1 MRTRT
6 TTRTEFVP
14 TERDREIVA
23 AVSTHRALTS
33 DQVSLLFW
41 GDLKAN
47 SRCRLRLRL
56 LSEHGYLERA
66 EQPVA
71 LSEGRRPLVYFLGK
85 RGLALAAD
93 VRGVTESA
101 IDWKKEHNDVRWPF
115 LEHLLATNEIRVRLE
130 VAAPRAGFTVLEW
143 LDDKTLS
150 SLSIRDQFMVAQPG
164 GGAVQVALGPD
175 GYVSLL
181 DPNGTTRHRAFIEAD
196 RATVPLGRWQDK
208 VQRYLAYFRSSV
220 FADRYKA
227 TKPFRVL
234 TVTTSDERL
243 ANMKRV
249 TEEAGGQT
257 WFWFSTFDAIR
268 EPGSILLRPVWHMA
282 GSKVPVCFPYPPTE
296 ASGNRRRGRGWSA
309 SSPLGRSS
317 SDGS

>member
-6 TTRTEFVP
+6 TTRTNFVP
-14 TERDREIVA
+14 TQRDRQIVA

-33 DQVSLLFW
+33 DQLSLLFW

-56 LSEHGYLERA
+56 LSQHAYLERA

-85 RGLALAAD
+85 RGLVLAAD
-93 VRGVTESA
+93 VRGVPESA

-130 VAAPRAGFTVLEW
+130 VAAPAAGFTVLEW
-143 LDDKTLS
+143 FDDKTLS
-150 SLSIRDQFMVAQPG
+150 SLSIRDQFMVARPG

-208 VQRYLAYFRSSV
+208 VERYLAYFRSPV

-227 TKPFRVL
+227 SKPFRVL
-234 TVTTSDERL
+234 TVTTSAERL

-249 TEEAGGQT
+249 TEEAGGKT
-257 WFWFSTFDAIR
+257 WFWFSTYAALADPA
-268 EPGSILLRPVWHMA
+268 EMLHRPSWFMA
-282 GSKVPVCFPYPPTE
+282 GQAEPVGFPYPL
-296 ASGNRRRGRGWSA
+296 ANR
-309 SSPLGRSS
+309 
-317 SDGS
+317 

>member
-1 MRTRT
+1 VKTRT
-6 TTRTEFVP
+6 TTRPSFVP

-33 DQVSLLFW
+33 DQLSLLFW

-56 LSEHGYLERA
+56 LAEHGYLERH

-85 RGLALAAD
+85 RGLAMAAD
-93 VRGVTESA
+93 VRGVPESA

-115 LEHLLATNEIRVRLE
+115 LEHLLATNEIRVRFE

-150 SLSIRDQFMVAQPG
+150 SQSIRDQFTVVRSG
-164 GGAVQVALGPD
+164 GFFQAAIGPD

-208 VQRYLAYFRSSV
+208 VQRYLAYFRSAV

-257 WFWFSTFDAIR
+257 WFWFSTYAALADPADTLHRLTWF
-268 EPGSILLRPVWHMA
+268 MA
-282 GSKVPVCFPYPPTE
+282 GRVEPVGFPYPL
-296 ASGNRRRGRGWSA
+296 AGA
-309 SSPLGRSS
+309 
-317 SDGS
+317 

>member
-1 MRTRT
+1 VRTRT
-6 TTRTEFVP
+6 TTRTDFVP

-33 DQVSLLFW
+33 DQLSLLFW

-56 LSEHGYLERA
+56 LADHGYLERA

-93 VRGVTESA
+93 VRGVPESS

-143 LDDKTLS
+143 LDDKTLA
-150 SLSIRDQFMVAQPG
+150 SLSIRDQFTVDRLG
-164 GGAVQVALGPD
+164 GGAAQVALGPD

-196 RATVPLGRWQDK
+196 RSTVPLGRWQDK
-208 VQRYLAYFRSSV
+208 VQRYLAYFRSPV
-220 FADRYKA
+220 FADRYGA
-227 TKPFRVL
+227 SKPFRVL

-257 WFWFSTFDAIR
+257 WFWFSTYAAFTNSNKVLQH
-268 EPGSILLRPVWHMA
+268 PHWHMA
-282 GSKVPVCFPYPPTE
+282 GQEEIVAYPYPILT
-296 ASGNRRRGRGWSA
+296 
-309 SSPLGRSS
+309 
-317 SDGS
+317 D

>member
-6 TTRTEFVP
+6 TTRTDFVP
-14 TERDREIVA
+14 TERDRQIVA

-33 DQVSLLFW
+33 DQLSLLFW

-56 LSEHGYLERA
+56 LAQYGYLERA

-85 RGLALAAD
+85 HGLALAAD
-93 VRGVTESA
+93 VRGVPESA

-115 LEHLLATNEIRVRLE
+115 LEHLLATNEIRVRIE
-130 VAAPRAGFTVLEW
+130 VAAPSAGFTVLEW

-150 SLSIRDQFMVAQPG
+150 SQSIRDQFMIARPG
-164 GGAVQVALGPD
+164 GGGVQVALGPD

-208 VQRYLAYFRSSV
+208 VQRYLAYFRSPV

-227 TKPFRVL
+227 SKPFRVL
-234 TVTTSDERL
+234 VVTTSDERL

-257 WFWFSTFDAIR
+257 WFWFSTYVALANPADM
-268 EPGSILLRPVWHMA
+268 LHRPSWFMA
-282 GSKVPVCFPYPPTE
+282 GRTEGVAFPFPTE
-296 ASGNRRRGRGWSA
+296 GN
-309 SSPLGRSS
+309 
-317 SDGS
+317 